1 MIRLISLGVLALLTS
16 IAYATPASSANSETR
31 MLEVNGHRM
40 AFHVTPGHLPII
52 VLDAGG
58 GLDSSQWKAVVP
70 SLHRRTGSEIITY
83 DRAGMGVSEQVDGP
97 WNLAGAARDLASGL
111 ERLGA
116 THDVILVADSLA
128 GEVATALAQR
138 HPEWLSGAV
147 FVDASVPQFFTPEEV
162 QRVTA
167 ENGAMIPALKSAP
180 PTPANRQLLAYA
192 ESFAETSRAF
202 HEMSWPAAVPV
213 VVIVSGTSPFATP
226 EDASLWKQAQSQ
238 FAKGAPNR
246 QLVIADGSSH
256 DVVHDRPAIIVTA
269 IRDVISRAGPQSVSA
284 H

>member
-16 IAYATPASSANSETR
+16 IAYATPASSAKSETR
-31 MLEVNGHRM
+31 MRQVNGHRM

-58 GLDSSQWKAVVP
+58 GLDSSQWNAIVP

-83 DRAGMGVSEQVDGP
+83 DRAGMGASEQVDGP
-97 WNLAGAARDLASGL
+97 WNLASAARDLAGGL
-111 ERLGA
+111 EQLGA

-147 FVDASVPQFFTPEEV
+147 FVDASVPQFFTPKEV
-162 QRVTA
+162 ERVTA
-167 ENGAMIPALKSAP
+167 ENSAMIPALKSAP

-192 ESFAETSRAF
+192 QSFAETSRVF
-202 HEMSWPAAVPV
+202 HEMSWPATVPI
-213 VVIVSGTSPFATP
+213 VVIVSGTSPFGTP

-246 QLVIADGSSH
+246 QLVVADGSSH

-269 IRDVISRAGPQSVSA
+269 VRDVISRAGPQSASA